1 VDERWRHLRWPF
13 NRHTIA
19 SAVTD
24 DTGSLTIDEFEHV
37 AAGPSVTLLR
47 VRADLSGGAQAP
59 DRRPELV
66 AEYPGGLE
74 RFAALPSPPDPP
86 GVLRAAYSVP
96 ATLIAPE
103 ITFTL
108 ELDGGLVVPLHP
120 PSAGAARRPEPA
132 DEADPVRAEHAT
144 LSARLAELEIWSGEL
159 ERRIADTTDQL
170 ADARSRLAAAEL
182 DALSAR
188 AEAQAAEQA
197 ARELAA
203 ARTGR

>member
-1 VDERWRHLRWPF
+1 M
-13 NRHTIA
+13 
-19 SAVTD
+19 TD
-24 DTGSLTIDEFEHV
+24 DTESLTIDEFEHV

-47 VRADLSGGAQAP
+47 VRADLSGAAQAP

-66 AEYPGGLE
+66 AEHAGALE
-74 RFAALPSPPDPP
+74 RFAAVPSPPDPP

-96 ATLIAPE
+96 RTLIAPE
-103 ITFTL
+103 IRFSL
-108 ELDGGLVVPLHP
+108 ELDGGAIVPLP
-120 PSAGAARRPEPA
+120 APSPGAARGPGPA
-132 DEADPVRAEHAT
+132 DEADPLRAENAR

-170 ADARSRLAAAEL
+170 ADARSRLVAAEL

-203 ARTGR
+203 ARTGH